1 MKKHNLV
8 NGASPLISIIIPTLN
23 RRNIVHHA
31 LNSALAQNNQELIET
46 IVLDN
51 ASTDGTWD
59 YLLSR
64 IVAPNLRIIRNPKS
78 LNICDNWQSALSAS
92 KGQYVLLLGDDD
104 YLLPGWIDSIIEVI
118 KCYDS
123 PGYIGWN
130 HITYIAANP
139 LSGWSNLL
147 STSQSYTNQS
157 IPITGASLR
166 ESYLRTGKDGMLPVT
181 PHPSLFLFERNQI
194 NRVEKKFNTTWFDG
208 LFPDYHAGV
217 LAGEF
222 DKAGVFIDRPL
233 VCIGGVEGR
242 YYCRCQS
249 KMERFLGDS
258 SITAMPEIDD
268 SFGSWSPY
276 LAPNIARQLVYS
288 CQKIGFDLDVDLL
301 LTKLLPEIVENIL
314 FCESV
319 FGKGSHIVDLI
330 NMEDHF
336 GSEVILPLIKDARSK
351 LLRNRINS
359 FVNKTLGQ
367 GINSRARWFL
377 KKNIRF
383 ITHKSISNIQ
393 SAVHY
398 FVKHFPASA

>member
-1 MKKHNLV
+1 MRKHNLV
-8 NGASPLISIIIPTLN
+8 SGDSPLISIIIPTLN
-23 RRNIVHHA
+23 RRNLVQHA
-31 LNSALAQNNQELIET
+31 LNSALAQNNQELIEI

-51 ASTDGTWD
+51 ASADGTWD
-59 YLLSR
+59 YLLQR
-64 IVAPNLRIIRNPKS
+64 VGAPNLHIIRNPKS

-104 YLLPGWIDSIIEVI
+104 CLLPGWINSILEII
-118 KCYDS
+118 NSYDS

-130 HITYIAANP
+130 HITYIATNP
-139 LSGWSNLL
+139 LSGWSNLII
-147 STSQSYTNQS
+147 TSQSYTNRS
-157 IPITGASLR
+157 IPVTGASLR
-166 ESYLRTGKDGMLPVT
+166 ESYLRTGKTGMLPVT
-181 PHPSLFLFERNQI
+181 PHPSLFLIERNQI
-194 NRVEKKFNTTWFDG
+194 NRVEKIFNTAWFDG

-222 DKAGVFIDRPL
+222 EKAGVFIDRPL
-233 VCIGGVEGR
+233 ACIGGVEGR

-268 SFGSWSPY
+268 SFGNWSPY
-276 LAPNIARQLVYS
+276 LAPNIVRQLTYS
-288 CQKIGFDLDVDLL
+288 CQKIGFDLDVNLL

-319 FGKGSHIVDLI
+319 FGKGSHIIDLI
-330 NMEDHF
+330 NMQDHF
-336 GSEVILPLIKDARSK
+336 GSDVILPLIKDARTK

-359 FVNKTLGQ
+359 FINKTIGQ
-367 GINSRARWFL
+367 EINSRARWLF
-377 KKNIRF
+377 KQNIRF

-393 SAVHY
+393 SAVDY
-398 FVKHFPASA
+398 FVKHFPAYA